1 MAVQTVRNHVAET
14 HKRVWRNLTKDH
26 QRLELL
32 QTQKQIKI
40 NVKVV
45 EINKGNQIQV
55 AELNVL
61 CLYVVSGP
69 LISYIVDKR
78 ANFPF
83 KRKSQKQTVGQHEKL
98 AQSEVT
104 GFVCL
109 GKSYGEIR
117 STLQVGFLNMSGQEL
132 CDFSVRSLCANCNRY
147 FSDWPF
153 FIDNPCAEFY
163 ETPTKFA

>member
-32 QTQKQIKI
+32 QTQKQIKT

-98 AQSEVT
+98 SQH
-104 GFVCL
+104 
-109 GKSYGEIR
+109 R
-117 STLQVGFLNMSGQEL
+117 
-132 CDFSVRSLCANCNRY
+132 NR
-147 FSDWPF
+147 
-153 FIDNPCAEFY
+153 
-163 ETPTKFA
+163 K